1 MDVFLDKKLEIKN
14 NFSESVS
21 YYDRNAAI
29 QKQAAERMAKA
40 LEPWQRSIPDGPIL
54 EIGAGTGFFTQYL
67 IDMYPDRNLLI
78 SDLSDE
84 MVRFCSKKF
93 SSPDSVEFTVL
104 DAEKDDLQEKKYAL
118 ITGSYVAQ
126 WFKYPS
132 KSLSKIASY
141 LKPGG
146 LMLISFP
153 AKESFTNWKQ
163 YCHDLGIPYTGN
175 SLPDLEQVVIEL
187 SMGPAKVDYYEDD
200 MIDAFENVFEFF
212 RHLKYTGTSTN
223 LADKQL
229 SIKQLKLLNDYW
241 LKQDGGKIRVQ
252 YHTAFIAVK
261 RNLES

>member
-1 MDVFLDKKLEIKN
+1 MDVFINKKLEIKN

-29 QKQAAERMAKA
+29 QKQVAERMAKA
-40 LEPWQRSIPDGPIL
+40 LEPWRRSIPEGPIL

-67 IDMYPDRNLLI
+67 LEMYPDRNLLI

-84 MVRFCSKKF
+84 MVRFCREKF
-93 SSPDSVEFTVL
+93 GSSGSVEFTVL
-104 DAEKDDLQEKKYAL
+104 DAENDVLQEKKYAL

-126 WFKYPS
+126 WFKHPS

-153 AKESFTNWKQ
+153 AKESFTNWKR
-163 YCHDLGIPYTGN
+163 YCQDLGIPFTGN

-200 MIDAFENVFEFF
+200 MMDAFENVFEFF
-212 RHLKYTGTSTN
+212 RHLKHTGTSTN

-241 LKQDGGKIRVQ
+241 LQQDGGKIRVQ